1 MKRFVTYFIA
11 ALLFITSTFISCNFE
26 PPEANCIY
34 VIDNCETK
42 NGRADIKCNFCY
54 RDPSSGTIGNELL
67 SEDIIIPYKSY
78 CVFYVNVDSSQL
90 FRFKYTSSDGSFG
103 GGWETTKNGAE
114 TIKYVK
120 MPWPGNSTGTCRT
133 YFMDYLPTLERQL
146 LQQGK
151 TKLDTVYVNCK
162 PKE

>member
-1 MKRFVTYFIA
+1 MKKLFA
-11 ALLFITSTFISCNFE
+11 LCSLLFAVCCLGCNFE

-34 VIDNCETK
+34 VIDNCETQS
-42 NGRADIKCNFCY
+42 GRADVKCNFCY
-54 RDPSSGTIGNELL
+54 RDPSSGTIGNKLL
-67 SEDIIIPYKSY
+67 SEDVVIPYKSY
-78 CVFYVNVDSSQL
+78 CVFYVNVNSLQYFRLTYTDSNG
-90 FRFKYTSSDGSFG
+90 YYG

-114 TIKYVK
+114 SIKYVK

-133 YFMDYLPTLERQL
+133 YYMDYLPTLERRL
-146 LQQGK
+146 LQEGK

>member
-1 MKRFVTYFIA
+1 MKRRFYSMIATLFFIFCC
-11 ALLFITSTFISCNFE
+11 LGCNFE

-42 NGRADIKCNFCY
+42 YGQADLKCNFCY
-54 RDPSSGTIGNELL
+54 YDPSSKSYSSKLL
-67 SEDIIIPYKSY
+67 SEDILIPYKSY
-78 CVFYVNVDSSQL
+78 CVFYVNVNSLQNIT
-90 FRFKYTSSDGSFG
+90 FRYTASNGDFG
-103 GGWETTKNGAE
+103 TGWMTNKNGAE
-114 TIKYVK
+114 SINYIK
-120 MPWPGNSTGTCRT
+120 MPWTGNSTGTRRT

-162 PKE
+162 PKD

>member
-1 MKRFVTYFIA
+1 MKKLFAVCC
-11 ALLFITSTFISCNFE
+11 LLFAVCCLGCNFE

-42 NGRADIKCNFCY
+42 YGHVDVKCNFCY
-54 RDPSSGTIGNELL
+54 YDSSSKTCGSKLL
-67 SEDIIIPYKSY
+67 NEDIIIPYKSY
-78 CVFYVNVDSSQL
+78 CVFYVNVDSLQPL
-90 FRFKYTSSDGSFG
+90 EFMYTTPLRTEYSW
-103 GGWETTKNGAE
+103 GWQTNKNGAE
-114 TIKYVK
+114 FIKYIK

-133 YFMDYLPTLERQL
+133 HFMDYLPTLEKQL